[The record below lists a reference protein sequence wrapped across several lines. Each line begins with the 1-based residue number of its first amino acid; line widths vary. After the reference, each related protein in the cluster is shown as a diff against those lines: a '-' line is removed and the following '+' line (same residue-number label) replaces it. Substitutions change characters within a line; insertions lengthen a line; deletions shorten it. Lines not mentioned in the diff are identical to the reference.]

1 MTYND
6 EDVLVV
12 VCDLDVKHYRA
23 VWQSKLTQLH
33 VGGDL
38 PHKDVGISLC

>member
-12 VCDLDVKHYRA
+12 VRDLDVKNYRA
-23 VWQSKLTQLH
+23 VWQSKLT
-33 VGGDL
+33 
-38 PHKDVGISLC
+38 